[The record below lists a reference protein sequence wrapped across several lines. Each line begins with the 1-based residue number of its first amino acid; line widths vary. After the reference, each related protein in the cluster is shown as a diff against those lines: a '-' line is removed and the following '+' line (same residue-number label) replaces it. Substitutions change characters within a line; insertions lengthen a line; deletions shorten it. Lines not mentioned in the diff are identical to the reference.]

1 MNFANSSRGERIAAF
16 FDLDGTLIPS
26 PSLEWRFFAA
36 LWRRRAIPARNYS
49 LWLREAAR
57 LAPQGLGIVQHAN
70 KMYLRGVSIDGFS
83 MATGGGG
90 TERAVPHFFTPAVER
105 VAWHAAQGH
114 AIVLVSGTLAPLA
127 RTAAVVLA
135 AKLAFRGL
143 SGSIQVCATELEEVD
158 GRRTGRILGAPMFGD
173 AKAVRVKRFAREHG
187 VRLERSYAYADSL
200 SDLPMLE
207 AVGRPVIVNPSR
219 QLQRIARLKDW
230 PILLWCER
238 KDPAQ
243 RVHRPQTRSEAIGE
257 NLG

>member
-1 MNFANSSRGERIAAF
+1 MNLAKSSHGERIAAF
-16 FDLDGTLIPS
+16 FDLDGTLIPA
-26 PSLEWRFFAA
+26 PSLEWRFFAE
-36 LWRRRAIPARNYS
+36 LGRRRAIPASNYS

-57 LAPQGLGIVQHAN
+57 LAPQGLGMVQHAN
-70 KMYLRGVSIDGFS
+70 KMYLRGVCVDGFGVR
-83 MATGGGG
+83 AAGGE
-90 TERAVPHFFTPAVER
+90 TERAVPHFFRPAVER

-135 AKLAFRGL
+135 TKLAFRGI
-143 SGSIQVCATELEEVD
+143 SGSIEVCATELEEVE
-158 GRRTGRILGAPMFGD
+158 GRWTGRILGPAMFGE
-173 AKAVRVKRFAREHG
+173 AKAESVKRFAREHR
-187 VRLERSYAYADSL
+187 VMLERSYAYADSL

-219 QLQRIARLKDW
+219 GLQRIARQKDW
-230 PILLWCER
+230 PILLWWEK

-243 RVHRPQTRSEAIGE
+243 RAERRQTRSEAIGE

>member
-1 MNFANSSRGERIAAF
+1 MAKSSHGERVAAF
-16 FDLDGTLIPS
+16 FDLDGTLIPT
-26 PSLEWRFFAA
+26 PSLEWRFLAE
-36 LWRRRAIPARNYS
+36 LRRRRAIPASNYS

-57 LAPQGLGIVQHAN
+57 LAPQGLGMVQHAN
-70 KMYLRGVSIDGFS
+70 KMYLRGVSVDGFS
-83 MATGGGG
+83 MAAGGGE
-90 TERAVPHFFTPAVER
+90 TERAVPHFFRPAVER

-135 AKLAFRGL
+135 AKLAFRGI
-143 SGSIQVCATELEEVD
+143 SGSIEVCATELEEVD
-158 GRRTGRILGAPMFGD
+158 GRWTGRILGPAMFGD
-173 AKAVRVKRFAREHG
+173 AKAESVKRFAREHG

-207 AVGRPVIVNPSR
+207 AVGRPVVVNPSR
-219 QLQRIARLKDW
+219 RLQRMARLKDW

-243 RVHRPQTRSEAIGE
+243 RVQRPRTSSEAIGE
-257 NLG
+257 NLR